1 VSIGTHTVTVTPVG
15 GGAAVDLSCLV
26 DQVSTR
32 HGRDDTD
39 NQPEASSATV
49 DLATD
54 PELGPVPPELEIG
67 ATLTVA
73 TTVATTTTTRFSGR
87 ITDLTYAWDDYGP
100 ETPDRP
106 VAQVLAAS
114 NLADVGRRVVGDV
127 PWPQEL
133 DGARVG
139 RIMSAAGMPINPAN
153 LDPGTV
159 QILARD
165 VDAQAALELARDVA
179 DSAGGVLWETRDGQV
194 RYADAEHRRN
204 IPIAIVL
211 DACDVLVTPSWR
223 RTTQGLVNKVS
234 IGYGLPDAE
243 GGDQPRYVEDAPDSI
258 ARYGTYDVSV
268 STQLAAQAD
277 AFAMGSLLLTR
288 NSSPVWLM
296 TDLPVDMKGL
306 DDTQTAAILGL
317 DVHSLVNLTGL
328 PAIGT
333 APTSAVLWVEGI
345 AETLTRGE
353 HSILLAVS
361 GYCRTVPPPRWDD
374 LPTSATWDTTDP
386 TLVWDQAAC
395 LPPQPSQG
403 RWNDVSS
410 TLRWD
415 QVPATTTW
423 DTWKG

>member
-1 VSIGTHTVTVTPVG
+1 MSIGTHKVTVTPVG
-15 GGAAVDLSCLV
+15 GGAAVDISCLV
-26 DQVSTR
+26 DEVSTR

-39 NQPEASSATV
+39 NQPEASSATL

-54 PELGPVPPELEIG
+54 PELGNLPPELEIG
-67 ATLTVA
+67 ATLTVT
-73 TTVATTTTTRFSGR
+73 TTVATTTTTRFLGR
-87 ITDLTYAWDDYGP
+87 ITDLVYAWDDYG
-100 ETPDRP
+100 EDTPDRP

-114 NLADVGRRVVGDV
+114 KLADLGRRVVGDV
-127 PWPQEL
+127 PWPLEL
-133 DGARVG
+133 DGARVS
-139 RIMSAAGMPINPAN
+139 RIMSAAGMPLNPATS
-153 LDPGTV
+153 DPGTV

-165 VDAQAALELARDVA
+165 VDAQAALDIIRDTA
-179 DSAGGVLWETRDGQV
+179 DSAGGVLWETRAGDV

-204 IPIAIVL
+204 IPVAIVL

-223 RTTQGLVNKVS
+223 RTTQGLVNKIS

-243 GGDQPRYVEDAPDSI
+243 GGDQPRYVASAPDSVT
-258 ARYGTYDVSV
+258 RYGTYDVSI

-277 AFAMGSLLLTR
+277 ATAMGSLLLTR

-306 DDTQTAAILGL
+306 SDTDTLTVLNL

-345 AETLTRGE
+345 AERLRNGDHE
-353 HSILLAVS
+353 ILLAVS

-374 LPTSATWDTTDP
+374 LPTSSTWDTVDP
-386 TLVWDQAAC
+386 AQTWDTATC

-403 RWNDVSS
+403 RWNDVAS
-410 TLRWD
+410 TLRWN
-415 QVPATTTW
+415 QVPPATTW